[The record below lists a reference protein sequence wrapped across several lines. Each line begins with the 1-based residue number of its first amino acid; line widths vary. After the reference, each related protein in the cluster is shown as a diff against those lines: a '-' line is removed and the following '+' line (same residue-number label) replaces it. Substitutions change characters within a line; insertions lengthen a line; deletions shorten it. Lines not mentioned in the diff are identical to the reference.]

1 MPEHPPVTHSLA
13 QLQDWMKDHAPGVAF
28 QPPANPAAI
37 DNFAQK
43 SRLTLPDDLRQ
54 LLLAADGE
62 TRKSAGAIGN
72 WRLLPIAEIQA
83 AWGWLTQLAAKG
95 AFADRTPQPSPY
107 LREAWWH
114 PAWIPVV
121 SSDAGDYFCL
131 DSDPPEP
138 GRFGQVLLFLAEKPA
153 RPLVAASL
161 GAWLDRITRDLAAGV
176 YAYDTVEGFDD
187 QAFLRSSLE
196 GKHLLDD
203 IPGMLIVQDEA

>member
-1 MPEHPPVTHSLA
+1 MPVHPPVTHSLA
-13 QLQDWMKDHAPGVAF
+13 QLQDWMKVHAPGVTF
-28 QPPANPAAI
+28 QSPANPAAI
-37 DNFAQK
+37 DNFAEK
-43 SRLTLPDDLRQ
+43 SGLTLPDDLRQ

-72 WRLLPIAEIQA
+72 WRLMPLAEIQA
-83 AWGWLTQLAAKG
+83 AWGWLSQLAAKG

-107 LREAWWH
+107 LRQAWWH
-114 PAWIPVV
+114 PGWIPFV

-138 GRFGQVLLFLAEKPA
+138 PRSGQVLLYLAERPQ

-161 GAWLDRITRDLAAGV
+161 GAWLDRITRDLASGV

-196 GKHLLDD
+196 SKHLLDD
-203 IPGMLIVQDEA
+203 IPGKLIVQE